1 MVTSSRVSTKAS
13 LPHSIRLTGLPV
25 GASAR
30 LLGGDLVAEE
40 TALLAAL
47 GLREGCRFRVCQAGG
62 PWILEVKTT
71 RIGLADTV
79 AARLHVTPEPTS

>member
-1 MVTSSRVSTKAS
+1 MIGPSRTPTEALSSPSVQ
-13 LPHSIRLTGLPV
+13 LTGLEV
-25 GASAR
+25 GTSGR

-79 AARLHVTPEPTS
+79 AARLRVSPEPAS